1 MTYAHAQFEVDTFNC
16 LGADAVF
23 KKIHC
28 LTFDLDHGAKVT
40 LNAAQYPLH
49 HVTHAAT
56 KFEVATS
63 NYLGGDN
70 YKKRDGRT
78 DAQTD
83 GRTDRRLTDRLWFE
97 IRYAIFF

>member
-1 MTYAHAQFEVDTFNC
+1 MTYAHAQFEADTFNC
-16 LGADAVF
+16 LEADAVF

-28 LTFDLDHGAKVT
+28 LTFDLDLGTMVT

-63 NYLGGDN
+63 NDLGRDH
-70 YKKRDGRT
+70 YMKRDGRT
-78 DAQTD
+78 EAQTD
-83 GRTDRRLTDRLWFE
+83 GRTDD
-97 IRYAIFF
+97 